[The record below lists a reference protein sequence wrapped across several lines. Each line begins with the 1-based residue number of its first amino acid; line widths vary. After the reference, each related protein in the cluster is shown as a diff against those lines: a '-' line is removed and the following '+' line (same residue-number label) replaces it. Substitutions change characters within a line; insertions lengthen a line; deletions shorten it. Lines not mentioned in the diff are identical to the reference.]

1 MAGKS
6 PTGDAGV
13 QRHSPLASI
22 WDQSFQVGWASV
34 AGDGL
39 AISLCPVLPSS
50 LPWAYLPRDSPGNGC
65 SVSREPSLSRVLC
78 MRAQSY
84 LILCDPMDQAPLSMG
99 FPNKNPGVGCHFLL
113 QGIFLTQGSNHISSV
128 PWICRW
134 VFYLKR
140 HLLQTERPQFKTIG
154 PSSDSKT
161 FA

>member
-1 MAGKS
+1 M
-6 PTGDAGV
+6 

-50 LPWAYLPRDSPGNGC
+50 LPWAYFPRDSPGNGC

-84 LILCDPMDQAPLSMG
+84 LILCDPMDCSPPGSSVRGISQQESWGGFPFPPPGDLPDPGIKPHLQRPLNLQVGSLPQAP
-99 FPNKNPGVGCHFLL
+99 
-113 QGIFLTQGSNHISSV
+113 
-128 PWICRW
+128 
-134 VFYLKR
+134 
-140 HLLQTERPQFKTIG
+140 
-154 PSSDSKT
+154 PSTNWKIPV
-161 FA
+161 